1 MNKKFFSD
9 NVTDEFL
16 KEEFIKY
23 FGEEKWQEEEILTK
37 LWPFQFALFL
47 TLGVEPIPVVFQEME
62 EDARYYDKGNYIG
75 ISTKLINDEVE
86 VIKCLIHE
94 IRHYYQHICVDYN
107 DTNEPQ
113 LQSWVNDM
121 QKDYNSLDPSEAIC
135 LSVEVDAY
143 AYTKYIMKKWFDIE
157 VVYPDMMYERVLTAF
172 CNKYYK

>member
-1 MNKKFFSD
+1 MDKKFFDDS
-9 NVTDEFL
+9 VTDEFL

-23 FGEEKWQEEEILTK
+23 FGEEKWKEEELLTE

-47 TLGVEPIPVVFQEME
+47 TLGIEPIPVIVQEME
-62 EDARYYDKGNYIG
+62 EDARYYVNENYIG

-113 LQSWVNDM
+113 LQSWINDM
-121 QKDYNSLDPSEAIC
+121 KKDYNNLDPSEAIC
-135 LSVEVDAY
+135 LSIEVDAF
-143 AYTKYIMKKWFDIE
+143 AYTKYIMKKWFDID
-157 VVYPDMMYERVLTAF
+157 VVYPDVMYERVLKAF

>member
-1 MNKKFFSD
+1 MKQKFFSE

-47 TLGVEPIPVVFQEME
+47 ILGVEPIPVIFQEME
-62 EDARYYDKGNYIG
+62 EDARYYDKDNYIG

-113 LQSWVNDM
+113 LQSWINDIK
-121 QKDYNSLDPSEAIC
+121 KDYNSLDPSEAIC
-135 LSVEVDAY
+135 LSIEVDAY
-143 AYTKYIMKKWFDIE
+143 AYTKHIMKKWFDID
-157 VVYPDMMYERVLTAF
+157 VVYPDIIYEQLLKAF
-172 CNKYYK
+172 CKKYYQ

>member
-1 MNKKFFSD
+1 MKQKFFSE

-23 FGEEKWQEEEILTK
+23 FGEEKWQEEEMLTK

-47 TLGVEPIPVVFQEME
+47 TLGVEPIPVLFQEME
-62 EDARYYDKGNYIG
+62 EDARYYDKDNYIG

-94 IRHYYQHICVDYN
+94 IRHYYQHICVEYN

-113 LQSWVNDM
+113 LQHWIEDM
-121 QKDYNSLDPSEAIC
+121 KKDYNSLEPSEAIC
-135 LSVEVDAY
+135 LSIEVDAF
-143 AYTKYIMKKWFDIE
+143 AYTKYIMKKWFDMDVE
-157 VVYPDMMYERVLTAF
+157 YPDVIYDAVL
-172 CNKYYK
+172 NVYSKKYYE